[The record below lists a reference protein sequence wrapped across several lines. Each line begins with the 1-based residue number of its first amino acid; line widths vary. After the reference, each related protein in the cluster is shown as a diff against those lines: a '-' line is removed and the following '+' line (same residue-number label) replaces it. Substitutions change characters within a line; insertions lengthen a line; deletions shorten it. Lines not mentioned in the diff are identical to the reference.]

1 MTQVFR
7 IIREHRIHHGDTE
20 ATEKS
25 GKIDILSALSVSVVK
40 YIFLSNRDGIDT
52 SKRFITL
59 KNLGDPH
66 DLLGAK
72 SLLALCA
79 TGVRLRSPVLLS
91 NSEWVLGTVLDVC
104 WSGIRFRN
112 SPRSQQQVRGEKSQW
127 DDDRPVGETPPLHAS
142 YLTNRT
148 FGSSAEVKFTEP
160 VSPFHFV

>member
-72 SLLALCA
+72 SLLALSGTQILSCDQA
-79 TGVRLRSPVLLS
+79 RIGFLLTNISRFVPHHSGRWSHPQDEAVTARAQQMSPASTEDPFCTDRGSPAIAWRRSLLS
-91 NSEWVLGTVLDVC
+91 QAA
-104 WSGIRFRN
+104 R
-112 SPRSQQQVRGEKSQW
+112 
-127 DDDRPVGETPPLHAS
+127 A
-142 YLTNRT
+142 
-148 FGSSAEVKFTEP
+148 
-160 VSPFHFV
+160 